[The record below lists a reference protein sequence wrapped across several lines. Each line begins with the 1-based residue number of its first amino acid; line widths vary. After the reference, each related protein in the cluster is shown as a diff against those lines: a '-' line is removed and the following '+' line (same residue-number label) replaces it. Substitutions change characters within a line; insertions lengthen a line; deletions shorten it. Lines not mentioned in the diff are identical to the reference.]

1 MAWTPTYNT
10 LNLRAIASN
19 LMTYFDANQDA
30 ALKWANDG
38 TPLKKFGELAVR
50 VQDIDKPLFPALQ
63 FSDDDDA
70 VDYTGDLAVG
80 AYAVTFEGLIQN
92 AKPDKATLEARKYVK
107 AIVSMIREIP
117 AATIATGTG
126 ATTGTIVLQQ
136 IETGFA
142 VIKKHIDVN
151 SFLQEFKV
159 KATFSVI
166 GTDYA

>member
-19 LMTYFDANQDA
+19 LMTFFNTNQDE

-70 VDYTGDLAVG
+70 VDYSGDISVG
-80 AYAVTFEGLIQN
+80 AYSVTFEGLIQN
-92 AKPDKATLEARKYVK
+92 AKPDKATLEARKYSK
-107 AIVSMIREIP
+107 ALVSMIREIP
-117 AATIATGTG
+117 DADIVEDTG
-126 ATTGTIVLQQ
+126 AVVVVLQQ
-136 IETGFA
+136 IDTAFEP
-142 VIKKHIDVN
+142 IKKHKDIN

-159 KATFSVI
+159 KATFSVT
-166 GTDYA
+166 GANYE